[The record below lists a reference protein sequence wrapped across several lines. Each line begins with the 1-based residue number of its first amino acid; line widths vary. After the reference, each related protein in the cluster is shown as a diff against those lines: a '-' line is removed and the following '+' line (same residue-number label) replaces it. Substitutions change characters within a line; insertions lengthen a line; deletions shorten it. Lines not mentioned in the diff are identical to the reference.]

1 MEINNYP
8 PPTMSPTR
16 QTAAVGDGDV
26 GQNRPY
32 YRGNQRKSKKNPD
45 EHSEEITSGF
55 EDNSSLID
63 IRV

>member
-1 MEINNYP
+1 MEINNFP
-8 PPTMSPTR
+8 LPNM
-16 QTAAVGDGDV
+16 
-26 GQNRPY
+26 Y